1 MIALS
6 MSDISVI
13 VLTYWMTSG
22 FELTKKLYRRYKT
35 QMGRARACCRHKK
48 LGGGGGGVAKQKKIF
63 LISFFQLIE
72 SVLD

>member
-35 QMGRARACCRHKK
+35 QMGRARACCRG
-48 LGGGGGGVAKQKKIF
+48 GGGGGGVLAMQNNIF
-63 LISFFQLIE
+63 VIRFLQLIE

>member
-48 LGGGGGGVAKQKKIF
+48 LGGGGGGGGKEKKNFFILF
-63 LISFFQLIE
+63 L
-72 SVLD
+72 

>member
-35 QMGRARACCRHKK
+35 QMGRARACCRHGG
-48 LGGGGGGVAKQKKIF
+48 GGGGGGVAMQNNIF
-63 LISFFQLIE
+63 VIRFLQLIE